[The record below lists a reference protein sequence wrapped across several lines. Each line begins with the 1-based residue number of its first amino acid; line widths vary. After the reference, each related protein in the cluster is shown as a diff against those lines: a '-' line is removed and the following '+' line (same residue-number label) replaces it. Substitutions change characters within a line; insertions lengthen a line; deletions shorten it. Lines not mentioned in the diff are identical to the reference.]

1 MSEFSN
7 LESNVTENTHV
18 VVEPP
23 IAVHETRVLEPVFVE
38 PPINVQENY
47 VLEQPI
53 AFQENHVLEP
63 VVAIQENIS
72 INVGNSNIEN
82 VEIINSEKT
91 FIELIKL
98 YFDNEEFKKKLSFE
112 ISKDTVN
119 IINHI
124 ISLTPYT
131 FSDVERSVS
140 DIIKDNKVDSK
151 DVPQFIVI
159 IQTIY
164 LIIYD
169 IRKDNVYT
177 ADYKKRAE
185 FTCNVLKFLVHVLVL
200 EGKVKVHENS
210 QCELLNNI
218 NMLIDSCVNLL
229 IFNKIIKTPGCLEKF
244 LNKFSIKM

>member
-1 MSEFSN
+1 MSEYSN
-7 LESNVTENTHV
+7 LEPV
-18 VVEPP
+18 V
-23 IAVHETRVLEPVFVE
+23 VE
-38 PPINVQENY
+38 PPINVQENH
-47 VLEQPI
+47 VEEPLINIE
-53 AFQENHVLEP
+53 ENHVLEP
-63 VVAIQENIS
+63 VVSLQENIS
-72 INVGNSNIEN
+72 NNVDNSNIEN

-124 ISLTPYT
+124 ISLTHYT
-131 FSDVERSVS
+131 LSDVEKSVS

-169 IRKDNVYT
+169 IRKDNVYI

-200 EGKVKVHENS
+200 EGKVKVDENS
-210 QCELLNNI
+210 QSELLNNI
-218 NMLIDSCVNLL
+218 NTLIDSCVNLL
-229 IFNKIIKTPGCLEKF
+229 IFNKIIKTTGCLKKF
-244 LNKFSIKM
+244 LNKFSIII